1 MAVIPALENVTL
13 WHERDISHSSV
24 ERNIGPDTT
33 VTLDFALARLTSV
46 VKKLVVYPDNM
57 IKNMNKFRGL
67 IMSQRV
73 LLALT
78 QAGMNR
84 EDSYKLVQKNAM
96 KVWEDGKDFKTE
108 LLNDPEVL
116 RVLTKEE
123 IDEKFDLGY
132 HTKHVDTI
140 FQRVFFD

>member
-84 EDSYKLVQKNAM
+84 EDAYKLVQKNAM

-123 IDEKFDLGY
+123 LDEKFDLGY

-140 FQRVFFD
+140 FQRVFSD